1 MQMTEKKILKTVVVL
16 LMLCIQLNS
25 HAQDVVTK
33 NGKYGLIGRA
43 LETLLEPEYDTVFPV
58 IMYGYKISG
67 MYQYAL
73 GNKLGIYNYNNKT
86 NTGLELDEITDG
98 QFGTI
103 AFRQGNKWGYAI
115 HTATDYYE
123 LTVPKYDEV
132 SRYVSTDNYHGGVA
146 SNGINYA
153 GVSVR
158 MGKLYGYSSY
168 FADTLIIPIKYHT
181 YIHHYGGAD
190 YLYVQEKNS
199 DQQII
204 INPETGIDFIIHQHI
219 GLKQHGNYF
228 CDQYV
233 QGTKTLIDVWNFVTG
248 KKVYTYYAVID
259 NHINQRHIQSDLL
272 EISQAVEDDIWP
284 GEYTLYTWINL
295 NKGTTVLTQQTR
307 YCEHIEI
314 GDHNKLVGQ
323 VIYIRNDVCHIKS
336 RKILGRYINGKMV
349 EIED

>member
-1 MQMTEKKILKTVVVL
+1 MLTTEMRIIKTV
-16 LMLCIQLNS
+16 LMLFMLCLKLNGT
-25 HAQDVVTK
+25 AQDVVSK

-103 AFRQGNKWGYAI
+103 AFRQGTKWGYAI
-115 HTATDYYE
+115 LTAPDYYE

-132 SRYVSTDNYHGGVA
+132 SRYVSTDNYHGGA
-146 SNGINYA
+146 ARNGINYA

-158 MGKLYGYSSY
+158 MGKLFGYSSY
-168 FADTLIIPIKYHT
+168 FADTLVVPIKYHT

-199 DQQII
+199 DKQII
-204 INPETGIDFIIHQHI
+204 INPVTGVDFTIQQHI
-219 GLKQHGNYF
+219 GLKQEGDYF
-228 CDQYV
+228 CDRYV
-233 QGTKTLIDVWNFVTG
+233 FGNQILIDIWNFNTG
-248 KKVYTYYAVID
+248 KRIYTYYSLND
-259 NHINQRHIQSDLL
+259 NRISVLPIQDDLMQF
-272 EISQAVEDDIWP
+272 SQAVKDDFWP
-284 GEYTLYTWINL
+284 GEFTFYTWVNL
-295 NKGTTVLTQQTR
+295 NTGLPVLKYQTR
-307 YCEHIEI
+307 YCEHIEL
-314 GDHNKLVGQ
+314 GEHDKAEGQ

>member
-1 MQMTEKKILKTVVVL
+1 MQTMEKRIFKMALVL
-16 LMLCIQLNS
+16 LLLGIQIISN
-25 HAQDVVTK
+25 AQNVVTK

-43 LETLLEPEYDTVFPV
+43 LETLLEPEYDTVFP
-58 IMYGYKISG
+58 IIFYGYKISG

-86 NTGLELDEITDG
+86 NTGLVLDEITDG

-168 FADTLIIPIKYHT
+168 FADTLIVPIKYNT
-181 YIHHYGGAD
+181 YILHYGSED

-199 DQQII
+199 DKQII
-204 INPETGIDFIIHQHI
+204 INPVTGVDFLIQQHV
-219 GLKQHGNYF
+219 GLKQYGNYF
-228 CDQYV
+228 CDHYV
-233 QGTKTLIDVWNFVTG
+233 LGNEVVIDVWDFVAG
-248 KKVYTYYAVID
+248 KKVYTYHSVND
-259 NHINQRHIQSDLL
+259 NPITVQSIQSDLMQF
-272 EISQAVEDDIWP
+272 SQAVVDDFWP
-284 GEYTLYTWINL
+284 REYTLYTWINL
-295 NKGTTVLTQQTR
+295 NTGKSVLVHRTR
-307 YCEHIEI
+307 YCEHIEL
-314 GDHNKLVGQ
+314 GEHDKAEGQ

-336 RKILGRYINGKMV
+336 RKILGKYLDGKMV